1 MNDIIALF
9 EKTYDENRDFKKIID
24 KIPLI
29 ESIYKGLNVSDIP
42 QIIKLIK
49 DIKIK
54 QPDKKIKFGNIT
66 YDYEDFI
73 NIDISKIVETE
84 NFKLI
89 GFSYKDEKLVRKLN
103 LHNKN
108 PIECLKIIKNSDC
121 NELINTLI
129 FVCMSVY
136 LIIDYKPVINNIS
149 VNVLNML
156 TPYKQLV
163 QNILD
168 EYKFLLEIY
177 GK

>member
-1 MNDIIALF
+1 MNDIIQLI
-9 EKTYDENRDFKKIID
+9 ENTYNENQDFKNIID

-42 QIIKLIK
+42 QIIKLIE

-54 QPDKKIKFGNIT
+54 QPNETIVFGNIT

-89 GFSYKDEKLVRKLN
+89 GLSYKDEKLVRKLN

-108 PIECLKIIKNSDC
+108 PVECLKMLKNSEY
-121 NELINTLI
+121 NELIDTLI
-129 FVCMSVY
+129 LICMSVY
-136 LIIDYKPVINNIS
+136 LIIDYKPIVNNIS
-149 VNVLNML
+149 MSVLNML
-156 TPYKQLV
+156 LPYKQLV
-163 QNILD
+163 QNILN
-168 EYKFLLEIY
+168 EY
-177 GK
+177 

>member
-1 MNDIIALF
+1 MNDIIALL
-9 EKTYDENRDFKKIID
+9 EKTYKENQDFKNIID

-29 ESIYKGLNVSDIP
+29 ESIYKGLNVSDTP
-42 QIIKLIK
+42 QIIKLIEN
-49 DIKIK
+49 IKTN
-54 QPDKKIKFGNIT
+54 QPDKTITFGNIT

-73 NIDISKIVETE
+73 NIDVSKIVETE

-108 PIECLKIIKNSDC
+108 PIECLKIIKNSEYD
-121 NELINTLI
+121 ELINTLI
-129 FVCMSVY
+129 FVSMSVY

-149 VNVLNML
+149 ASVLNML

-163 QNILD
+163 QNILN
-168 EYKFLLEIY
+168 EYKTHAENN
-177 GK
+177 